1 MKIEFLGDGAVGK
14 TCLCIAYATNQ
25 FPNEYDPT
33 VFDNYAVT
41 VHVHDQPFLLSLFD
55 TAGQEDYIRLRVMSY
70 PMTDVLVI
78 CFSVVNP
85 DSFLNVKER
94 VNYYFYYQEIKT
106 INDIKFLN

>member
-1 MKIEFLGDGAVGK
+1 M
-14 TCLCIAYATNQ
+14 
-25 FPNEYDPT
+25 
-33 VFDNYAVT
+33 
-41 VHVHDQPFLLSLFD
+41 LSLFD

-94 VNYYFYYQEIKT
+94 VN
-106 INDIKFLN
+106 